1 MNLADVTREI
11 KRADLLQMYYY
22 LRLTRA
28 MEDRVTA
35 LYRQGRIVGGCYTS
49 HGMEAI
55 SVGYASA
62 LERDDVIAPFHRDM
76 GVFLIRGFTPG
87 EVLAQSP
94 GKPTGPPTGKDG
106 NVHMGDL
113 KRGVI
118 GFVSHLADNL
128 PVAAGVALAFKI
140 RGESRVAFAGTGDGG
155 TSRGDFHEAMNF
167 AAVRKLPV
175 VFFCNNNQYAYSTPQ
190 RLQMAIHDVVD
201 RAKAYGMP
209 GEIVDGNDVAA
220 VYLTSKRAI
229 ARARAGEGP
238 TFLEFKTMRMHGH
251 SEHDPAKYVP
261 AELLEEW
268 KKKDPILKAE
278 QLLTQLGY
286 GEEASFHE
294 VGERAKKEIE
304 AGLEFA
310 EQSPLPEGR
319 EVLEGVF
326 ADKAES
332 Y

>member
-1 MNLADVTREI
+1 MNLADVTRDI

-28 MEDRVTA
+28 VEDRVTA

-55 SVGYASA
+55 AVGYASA

-76 GVFLIRGFTPG
+76 GAFLIRGITPG
-87 EVLAQSP
+87 EVLAQYL
-94 GKPTGPPTGKDG
+94 GKRTGPTKGKDG

-113 KRGVI
+113 KRGII

-128 PVAAGVALAFKI
+128 PVATGVALAFKI
-140 RGESRVAFAGTGDGG
+140 RGETRVAFTGTGDGG

-190 RLQMAIHDVVD
+190 CLQMAIPDVVD

-209 GEIVDGNDVAA
+209 GEIVDGNDMAA
-220 VYLTSKRAI
+220 VYLASKRAI
-229 ARARAGEGP
+229 MQARAGGGP

-261 AELLEEW
+261 RELLEEW

-278 QLLTQLGY
+278 RLLTQLGY
-286 GEEASFHE
+286 GDEVSFHE
-294 VGERAKKEIE
+294 VGERVKKEVE
-304 AGLEFA
+304 VGLEFA
-310 EQSPLPEGR
+310 ERSPLPEGP

-326 ADKAES
+326 ADKADG